1 VRAARTRVCALS
13 IAGLDPGGGA
23 GILADARAFAAAGAF
38 ACAVVAVD
46 TVQSTDGL
54 VRAWPREARAIV
66 EQAEEVRR
74 GQRLRAVKTGAL
86 GSAANVRA
94 VAAWADA
101 HRELPLVVDPVLAP
115 TRTRAHPRSGA
126 AKAKAQTSTR
136 LADDD
141 ALAAMHEYLVPQA
154 TLVTAN
160 VAEAEKLTRQPV
172 TNLAEAAAAGRT
184 LVKFG
189 MRAALVKGG
198 HLTGA
203 EAVDVLVIGAQVIE
217 LAAPRLAISQLHGG
231 GCTLAALVAGHL
243 ATHHP
248 GHGALADET
257 IIAAVRWAKHVHHAS
272 IEDAIDVGGAA
283 RVLDPLGS
291 RARG

>member
-1 VRAARTRVCALS
+1 MRAARTRVCALS

-54 VRAWPREARAIV
+54 VRAWPRTPRDIV

-86 GSAANVRA
+86 GSAANVKA
-94 VAAWADA
+94 VAAWAGA

-115 TRTRAHPRSGA
+115 TRTRGSARSGPG
-126 AKAKAQTSTR
+126 KARSSTR

-141 ALAAMHEYLVPQA
+141 ALRAMHEHLVSLA

-160 VAEAEKLTRQPV
+160 VGEAEQLTGLPV
-172 TNLAEAAAAGRT
+172 TNLAEAAAAGRA
-184 LVKFG
+184 LVALG
-189 MRAALVKGG
+189 TRAALVKGG

-203 EAVDVLVIGAQVIE
+203 KAVDVLVIGEQVIE
-217 LAAPRLAISQLHGG
+217 LAAPRLATAQLHGG

-248 GHGALADET
+248 GHGPLADAT
-257 IIAAVRWAKHVHHAS
+257 IIAAVRWAKREHHA
-272 IEDAIDVGGAA
+272 AIVEALDVGGAA
-283 RVLDPLGS
+283 RVLDPLS
-291 RARG
+291 FRARG